1 MAETRHASATWSGNL
16 TEGGGMLTYIS
27 SGAFSRMP
35 ITWDSRTA
43 AHAGRTSPEELLAAA
58 HASCYSMAISN
69 ELSKNGT
76 VATRVDVT
84 VKVTADK
91 AEKGWTVLSSEISVK
106 GVVPGIDAET
116 FARIAGQ
123 AKDGCP
129 ISRAIVNNVA
139 LSVEAELLEG

>member
-1 MAETRHASATWSGNL
+1 
-16 TEGGGMLTYIS
+16 MLTYIS

-129 ISRAIVNNVA
+129 ISRAIVNSVA